1 MTEFAARPDGAMT
14 YVMPAGGSA
23 QRGVQLGAR
32 GDAELREPRIQVR
45 AHRPMTEVEA
55 RPDLAI
61 GETRGCE
68 AGDLQL
74 LRRQLVEDVD
84 PAMASRFASCS
95 QLLLGAVRE
104 VTDADRVEQV
114 PGRTQL
120 GPRLRHA
127 ALPPQPRSVGQRQA
141 GPSQRPVL

>member
-1 MTEFAARPDGAMT
+1 MTEFAAPPDGAMT
-14 YVMPAGGSA
+14 YVMPAVASA

-32 GDAELREPRIQVR
+32 GDAELREHPIQVR

-61 GETRGCE
+61 GHAFRCE

-84 PAMASRFASCS
+84 AAVASRFAACP

-104 VTDADRVEQV
+104 VADADRVEHV
-114 PGRTQL
+114 PGGTQL

-141 GPSQRPVL
+141 GT